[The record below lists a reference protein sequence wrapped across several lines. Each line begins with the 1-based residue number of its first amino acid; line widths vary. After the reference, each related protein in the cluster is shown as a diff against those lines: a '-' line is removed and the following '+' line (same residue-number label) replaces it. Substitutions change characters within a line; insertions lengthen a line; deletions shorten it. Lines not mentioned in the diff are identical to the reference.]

1 MREFEVL
8 IPIAFFVMIFLIIR
22 TVSENRTRRLLVE
35 RGLVDE
41 KVKHLFARNGRDN
54 PLVSLKWG
62 MVLIGIGLAL
72 AIGEMFPRTFS
83 ETAVMGL
90 MVLFAGIAFIIY
102 YVLGS
107 KQQAE

>member
-8 IPIAFFVMIFLIIR
+8 IPIAFFVMIFLIIK

-35 RGLVDE
+35 RGMVDE
-41 KVKHLFARNGRDN
+41 KVKHLFARSVRDN
-54 PLVSLKWG
+54 PLNSLKWG

-72 AIGEMFPRTFS
+72 AVGEVFPRTFS

-90 MVLFAGIAFIIY
+90 MLLFAGIAFIVY
-102 YVLGS
+102 YTLAK